1 MKNHP
6 KNRWQD
12 SVAKTL
18 DPVARLV
25 YRSNLIGED
34 PTLTN
39 TGGGKGSGGDLRTAK
54 RDGFSSLYME
64 KLKGLQKNYLGSKAK
79 GPKSQIEDDMVGAYA
94 HCTFNL
100 NPRPSSI
107 DTPLHGFV
115 PALHVDHTHPNAAI
129 SLAACAKGKELTKEI
144 YGDEVILD
152 RLAKARF

>member
-39 TGGGKGSGGDLRTAK
+39 TGGGNTSSKIKETDPLTGQETEVLWVKGSGGDLRTAK

-64 KLKGLQKNYLGSKAK
+64 KLKGL
-79 GPKSQIEDDMVGAYA
+79 
-94 HCTFNL
+94 
-100 NPRPSSI
+100 
-107 DTPLHGFV
+107 
-115 PALHVDHTHPNAAI
+115 
-129 SLAACAKGKELTKEI
+129 
-144 YGDEVILD
+144 
-152 RLAKARF
+152 